1 MISRLL
7 KNRKDFFTMLSDL
20 KNHRTVS
27 PFPPVT
33 KVTGF
38 HGGAM

>member
-1 MISRLL
+1 MISGLL
-7 KNRKDFFTMLSDL
+7 KNRKEFFIMILDL
-20 KNHRTVS
+20 KNHRTLS

-38 HGGAM
+38 HRGAM